1 MKTYKDVI
9 TYVKES
15 MVSDS
20 LGYVGLMMILLGN
33 FFNDAIGIV
42 LDIVSLLL
50 LCISWLIKLKI
61 DKNMIKFVSEDFFK
75 YTSIINAIFL
85 FLAIIGLFKTNKY
98 MIFGTVIGVIGIIIN
113 GILEIRYLKQTK
125 PEISETATIG
135 EDNNEDYI
143 LKL

>member
-1 MKTYKDVI
+1 MKSYKDVI

-20 LGYVGLMMILLGN
+20 LGYVGLMMILLGE
-33 FFNDAIGIV
+33 FFIDATGIV
-42 LDIVSLLL
+42 LDIIALLL
-50 LCISWLIKLKI
+50 VCISWLIKLKI

-98 MIFGTVIGVIGIIIN
+98 MIFGTVMGVIGIIIN
-113 GILEIRYLKQTK
+113 GILEIRYLKKTK
-125 PEISETATIG
+125 PEIPETNTIR
-135 EDNNEDYI
+135 EDNNEN
-143 LKL
+143 

>member
-1 MKTYKDVI
+1 MKSYKDVI

-20 LGYVGLMMILLGN
+20 LGYVGLMMILLGK
-33 FFNDAIGIV
+33 FFIDATGIV
-42 LDIVSLLL
+42 LDIIALLL
-50 LCISWLIKLKI
+50 VCISWLIKLKI

-98 MIFGTVIGVIGIIIN
+98 MIFGTVMGVIGIIIN
-113 GILEIRYLKQTK
+113 GILEIRYLKKTK
-125 PEISETATIG
+125 PEIPETNTTG
-135 EDNNEDYI
+135 EDDNEN
-143 LKL
+143 

>member
-1 MKTYKDVI
+1 MKSYKDVI

-20 LGYVGLMMILLGN
+20 LGYVGLMMILLGE
-33 FFNDAIGIV
+33 FFIDATGIV
-42 LDIVSLLL
+42 LDIIALLL
-50 LCISWLIKLKI
+50 VCISWLIKLKI

-98 MIFGTVIGVIGIIIN
+98 MIFGTVMGVIGIIIN
-113 GILEIRYLKQTK
+113 GILEIRYLKKTK
-125 PEISETATIG
+125 PEILETNTTG
-135 EDNNEDYI
+135 EDDNEN
-143 LKL
+143 

>member
-1 MKTYKDVI
+1 MKSYKDVI

-20 LGYVGLMMILLGN
+20 LGYVGLMMILLGE
-33 FFNDAIGIV
+33 FFIDATGIV
-42 LDIVSLLL
+42 LDIIALLL
-50 LCISWLIKLKI
+50 VCISWLIKLKI

-98 MIFGTVIGVIGIIIN
+98 MIFGTVMGVIGIIIN
-113 GILEIRYLKQTK
+113 GILEIRYLKKTK
-125 PEISETATIG
+125 PEIPETNTTG
-135 EDNNEDYI
+135 EDDNEN
-143 LKL
+143 

>member
-42 LDIVSLLL
+42 LDIISLLL
-50 LCISWLIKLKI
+50 VCISWLIKLKI

-98 MIFGTVIGVIGIIIN
+98 MIFGTVMGVIGIIIN
-113 GILEIRYLKQTK
+113 GILEIRYLKKTK
-125 PEISETATIG
+125 PEIPETNTTG
-135 EDNNEDYI
+135 EDANEN
-143 LKL
+143 

>member
-61 DKNMIKFVSEDFFK
+61 DKNMIKFVSGDFFK

-85 FLAIIGLFKTNKY
+85 FLAFIGLFKTNKY
-98 MIFGTVIGVIGIIIN
+98 MIMGTVMGVIGVIIN
-113 GILEIRYLKQTK
+113 GILEIRYLKKTK
-125 PEISETATIG
+125 PEIPETNTIG
-135 EDNNEDYI
+135 EDNNED
-143 LKL
+143 

>member
-1 MKTYKDVI
+1 MKSYKDVI

-20 LGYVGLMMILLGN
+20 LGYVGLMMILLGE
-33 FFNDAIGIV
+33 FFIDATGIV
-42 LDIVSLLL
+42 LDIIALLL
-50 LCISWLIKLKI
+50 VCISWLIKLKI

-98 MIFGTVIGVIGIIIN
+98 MIFGTVMGVIGIIIN
-113 GILEIRYLKQTK
+113 GILEIRYLKKTK
-125 PEISETATIG
+125 PEIPETNTTG
-135 EDNNEDYI
+135 EDNNEN
-143 LKL
+143 

>member
-1 MKTYKDVI
+1 MKSYKDVI

-33 FFNDAIGIV
+33 FFIDATGIV
-42 LDIVSLLL
+42 LDIIALLL
-50 LCISWLIKLKI
+50 VCISWLIKLKI
-61 DKNMIKFVSEDFFK
+61 DRNMIKFVSEDFFK

-98 MIFGTVIGVIGIIIN
+98 MIFGTVMGVIGIIIN
-113 GILEIRYLKQTK
+113 GILEIRYLKKTK
-125 PEISETATIG
+125 PEIPETNTTG
-135 EDNNEDYI
+135 EDDNEN
-143 LKL
+143 

>member
-1 MKTYKDVI
+1 MKTYKNVI

-20 LGYVGLMMILLGN
+20 LGYVGLMMILLGE
-33 FFNDAIGIV
+33 FFIDATGIV
-42 LDIVSLLL
+42 LDIIALLL
-50 LCISWLIKLKI
+50 VCISWLIKLKI

-98 MIFGTVIGVIGIIIN
+98 MIFGTVMGVIGIIIN
-113 GILEIRYLKQTK
+113 GILEIRYLKKTK
-125 PEISETATIG
+125 PEIPETNTTG
-135 EDNNEDYI
+135 EDDNEN
-143 LKL
+143 

>member
-1 MKTYKDVI
+1 MKSYKDVI

-33 FFNDAIGIV
+33 FFIDATGIV
-42 LDIVSLLL
+42 LDIIALLL
-50 LCISWLIKLKI
+50 VCISWLIKLKI
-61 DKNMIKFVSEDFFK
+61 DRNMIKFVSEDFFK

-98 MIFGTVIGVIGIIIN
+98 MIFGTVMGVIGIIIN
-113 GILEIRYLKQTK
+113 GILEIRYLKKTK
-125 PEISETATIG
+125 PEIPETNTTG
-135 EDNNEDYI
+135 EDDNED
-143 LKL
+143 

>member
-1 MKTYKDVI
+1 MKSYKDVI

-20 LGYVGLMMILLGN
+20 LGYVGLMMILLGE
-33 FFNDAIGIV
+33 FFIDATGIV
-42 LDIVSLLL
+42 LDIIALLL
-50 LCISWLIKLKI
+50 VCISWLIKLKI

-98 MIFGTVIGVIGIIIN
+98 MIFGTVMGVIGIIIN
-113 GILEIRYLKQTK
+113 GILEIRYLKKTK
-125 PEISETATIG
+125 PEISKTNTIG
-135 EDNNEDYI
+135 EDDNED
-143 LKL
+143 

>member
-15 MVSDS
+15 MVSNS

-42 LDIVSLLL
+42 LDIISLLL
-50 LCISWLIKLKI
+50 VCISWLIKLKI

-98 MIFGTVIGVIGIIIN
+98 MIFGTVMGVIGIIIN
-113 GILEIRYLKQTK
+113 GILEIRYLKKTK
-125 PEISETATIG
+125 PEIPETNTTG
-135 EDNNEDYI
+135 EDDNEN
-143 LKL
+143 

>member
-42 LDIVSLLL
+42 LDIISLLL
-50 LCISWLIKLKI
+50 VCISWLIKLKI

-98 MIFGTVIGVIGIIIN
+98 MIFGTVMGVIGIIIN
-113 GILEIRYLKQTK
+113 GILEIRYLKKTK
-125 PEISETATIG
+125 PEIPETNTTG
-135 EDNNEDYI
+135 EDDNEN
-143 LKL
+143 